1 MISIVLGIALLLFI
15 FICAPILALV
25 WNRLFK
31 WKLRWYL
38 RVLLASFPL
47 IGWGLIQLDK
57 QHVAYTLN
65 QVCLAEGGLQIY
77 GRKDNVRGVDGL
89 DVVNEKALLAS
100 PFEFH
105 EQEGIETRE
114 MKKYGQFRKRP
125 DGSVFGTRTDTPQAE
140 IKIDYQKRR
149 GHFDTYDLQW
159 ADSLVIEI
167 ETGRVLARYR
177 RFEGAG
183 GIASKL
189 TGFFFGQKG
198 GYGEVA
204 CPAKPMWSG
213 ELLPLVVSP
222 IQQQPIR
229 P

>member
-1 MISIVLGIALLLFI
+1 MISILLGIALLLFI
-15 FICAPILALV
+15 FIGAPILALV
-25 WNRLFK
+25 WNLVFK

-38 RVLLASFPL
+38 RILLASFPL

-77 GRKDNVRGVDGL
+77 GRRDNVRGVLGL
-89 DVVNEKALLAS
+89 GVSDEKNFTQS

-105 EQEGIETRE
+105 EYDGFATRQH
-114 MKKYGQFRKRP
+114 KKYHQIRKQS
-125 DGSVFGTRTDTPQAE
+125 DGSVIRTQSDTPQAE

-183 GIASKL
+183 GVASKL

-204 CPAKPMWSG
+204 CPGKPMWSG

-222 IQQQPIR
+222 VQQQPIR